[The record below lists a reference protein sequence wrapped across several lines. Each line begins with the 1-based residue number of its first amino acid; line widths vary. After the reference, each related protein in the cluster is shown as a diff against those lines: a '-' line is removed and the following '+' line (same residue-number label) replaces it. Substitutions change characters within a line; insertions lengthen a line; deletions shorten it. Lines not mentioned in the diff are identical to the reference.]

1 MNCASPPVRVVRV
14 STRRPLAGTVLLLL
28 PVLHSGCGTLR
39 DVCFETSYA
48 ENRLQARGP
57 HVYGGVR
64 LDFRDATDPDSW
76 CRQFA
81 GCLLLDI
88 FCSFPVDT
96 LLLPFTALYALFGPG
111 EDPLPPPPPKAESRP
126 GPR

>member
-1 MNCASPPVRVVRV
+1 MNCASPPARVVRV

-28 PVLHSGCGTLR
+28 LVLHSGCGALR

-64 LDFRDATDPDSW
+64 LNYRDATDPESP
-76 CRQFA
+76 CREFA
-81 GCLLLDI
+81 LCLLLDI
-88 FCSFPVDT
+88 FCSLPVDT
-96 LLLPFTALYALFGPG
+96 LLLPFTVPYALFGPG
-111 EDPLPPPPPKAESRP
+111 EKPLPERKPDPP
-126 GPR
+126 